1 MKHTIIDT
9 ARGGATDTARGGGAG
24 TARGGAAAF
33 AGFPAEGLAFL
44 RSLKRNNRRE
54 WFQPRKHIYD
64 EKVRAPMEAL
74 VSALTAAMTRF
85 APDYVREPGAAI
97 YRVYR
102 DTRFSPD
109 KTPYK
114 THVAA
119 IFPRRGLD
127 KHACAALYFSVSA
140 EAIEIAGGVYMPT
153 PDELRAIRLHL
164 VDHHEEFRRILRG
177 RTLRALMGEL
187 VGAEAARM
195 PKGFDA
201 GHPAAGLVRSKQ
213 WLLDIELEPGFAT
226 TPTLYEEL
234 VKRFRAMTPFVEF
247 LNAPLVAARCGV
259 KAERFFA

>member
-1 MKHTIIDT
+1 MKHTII
-9 ARGGATDTARGGGAG
+9 G
-24 TARGGAAAF
+24 TAPAEAAAF
-33 AGFPAEGLAFL
+33 SGFPPEGFAFL

-64 EKVRAPMEAL
+64 EKLRAPMEAL
-74 VSALTAAMTRF
+74 VSSLAQAMTKF
-85 APDYVREPGAAI
+85 APAYVREPAAAI
-97 YRVYR
+97 YRIYR

-127 KHACAALYFSVSA
+127 KHACAGLYFSVSA
-140 EAIEIAGGVYMPT
+140 ETIEIAGGVYMPT

-164 VDHHEEFRRILRG
+164 VDHHEELRRILRG

-187 VGAEAARM
+187 MGAGLARV

-201 GHPAAGLVRSKQ
+201 EHPAADLVRCKQ
-213 WLLDIELEPGFAT
+213 WLLDTQLDAGLAAT
-226 TPTLYEEL
+226 PQLLAEL
-234 VKRFRAMTPFVEF
+234 VKRFRAMAPFVEF
-247 LNAPLVAARCGV
+247 LNAPLVAGQAKA